1 MCADVAKPVDSLH
14 RRPNQTTAMVVGGGV
29 AGMQA
34 ALDIADQGFN
44 VVLVEKSPSI
54 GGRMAMIDKTF
65 PTLDCSACILTPKLS
80 EVDRHPNI
88 RLLTYSEIRSV
99 SGVAGDFDVQV
110 VKKPMYVNPDECS
123 GCGECVEACP
133 VELPSEFDQGI
144 GFRKAIYQPFPQ
156 ATPNTYTINKKGL
169 PACRASCPAGVNA
182 QGFISL
188 MKERR
193 FDEALKIVRDSI
205 PFPGV
210 LGRVCIGFCE
220 AECERGMLDESI
232 SVRNLHRFLADY
244 EMAGE
249 TPDVEPIELDKDP
262 SVAVVGSGP
271 AGLSCAYH
279 LIRRGYPV
287 TVFEQN
293 SEPGGLLRYAIPKY
307 RLPRN
312 VLDYEIDRIK
322 QLGVNIE
329 TNHRIESLEELNDAG
344 FDAIFVATGASVSNR
359 LAIDGEKMS
368 GIFHSTEFLD
378 KIARGEEIEVGEKV
392 AVVGGGDAA
401 VDSARVA
408 LRMGASDVVVIYRRS
423 GIELPAIPS
432 EVEDAREEGVRFMFL
447 TQPVEI
453 LTSKNA
459 LAGVKCVRM
468 RLGEPD
474 HSGRRRPI
482 PIPHSEFTIAM
493 DNMIVAIGQ
502 SPDPVGIQNE
512 CDCTDRGLL
521 KADPITLETS
531 VEGVFGGGD
540 LVSGPYTVVKAV
552 AHGEDAA
559 ESIDRYLSGD
569 DLRKGRTED
578 RHRVQSYEVD
588 KSERRIESRAAMP
601 KQSVASRRNSFSEVE
616 LGFNKEIALAEAE
629 RCLGCANCC
638 ECKLCVDACDRDA
651 IDHMMREEIM
661 DISVG
666 SIVIATGARLFDVSE
681 YPRLGFGEYPNVINA
696 MQYERL
702 ISAAGPTKGHLIRLS
717 DGKIPK
723 SIGFIQCVGARDVNK
738 GVPYCSRICCMYG
751 IKNAVM
757 AKEHHPDTEVTIYFA
772 DIRAFGKGFEEFYE
786 MAKRR
791 FGVNFVRGRVGCVME
806 DAESQ
811 NLRVRVEET
820 TTGTINDYEH
830 DLVILSPGI
839 QPPEGLRDMA
849 IELGTELDDDGYINV
864 PSLLSDPVKA
874 SMPGIFVA
882 GCVDGP
888 KDIPDSV
895 SAGSAAAMKVSILLS
910 EGKNEQ

>member
-1 MCADVAKPVDSLH
+1 
-14 RRPNQTTAMVVGGGV
+14 
-29 AGMQA
+29 
-34 ALDIADQGFN
+34 ALDIADQGFD
-44 VVLVEKSPSI
+44 VILVERSPSI

-65 PTLDCSACILTPKLS
+65 PTLDCSACILTPRLS

-88 RLLTYSEIRSV
+88 HLLTYSEIRSV
-99 SGVAGDFDVQV
+99 NGVAGDFDVQV
-110 VKKPMYVNPDECS
+110 VRKPMYVDPEECS
-123 GCGECVEACP
+123 GCGECMDVCP

-156 ATPNTYTINKKGL
+156 ATPNTYTIDKKGL

-188 MKERR
+188 MKEKQYE
-193 FDEALKIVRDSI
+193 EALKIVRDSI

-220 AECERGMLDESI
+220 AECERGRLDESM

-249 TPDVEPIELDKDP
+249 SPEFEPVELDKDS
-262 SVAVVGSGP
+262 SVAVIGSGP

-279 LIRRGYPV
+279 LIRKGYPV
-287 TVFEQN
+287 TVFEQM
-293 SEPGGLLRYAIPKY
+293 PKAGGLLRYAIPEY

-312 VLDYEIDRIK
+312 VLDYEINRIRAM
-322 QLGVNIE
+322 GVKIE
-329 TNHRIESLEELNDAG
+329 TDHRVNSIEELQEDG
-344 FDAIFVATGASVSNR
+344 FDAIFMATGASVSNR
-359 LAIDGEKMS
+359 LAIDGEKMT
-368 GIFHSTEFLD
+368 GVFHSTEFLE
-378 KIARGEEIEVGEKV
+378 KVATTEEIEVGEKV

-482 PIPHSEFTIAM
+482 PIPNSEFTIAM

-512 CDCTDRGLL
+512 CDCTDKGLL
-521 KADPITLETS
+521 KADPITLETNID
-531 VEGVFGGGD
+531 GVFGGGD
-540 LVSGPYTVVKAV
+540 LVSGPYTAVKAV
-552 AHGEDAA
+552 GHGKEAA
-559 ESIDRYLSGD
+559 ESIDRYLSD
-569 DLRKGRTED
+569 KDLRQGRTDD
-578 RHRVQSYEVD
+578 RHRVQSFEVD
-588 KSERRIESRAAMP
+588 KSGRHIESRAVMP
-601 KQSVASRRNSFSEVE
+601 KQSVASRKNSFSEVE
-616 LGFNKEIALAEAE
+616 LGFNEEIALTEAE

-651 IDHMMREEIM
+651 IDHMMREEIVNL
-661 DISVG
+661 SVG

-681 YPRLGFGEYPNVINA
+681 YPRLGFGEYANVINA

-723 SIGFIQCVGARDVNK
+723 SIGFVQCVGARDVNK

-757 AKEHHPDTEVTIYFA
+757 AKEHHPDSEVTIYFA

-786 MAKRR
+786 MAKTR

-806 DAESQ
+806 DDETKD
-811 NLRVRVEET
+811 LLVRVEET
-820 TTGTINDYEH
+820 TTGEINDYEH

-849 IELGTELDDDGYINV
+849 IELGTDLDEDGYINV
-864 PSLLSDPVKA
+864 PSLLSEPVTA
-874 SMPGIFVA
+874 TMPGIFVC
-882 GCVDGP
+882 GCADGP

-895 SAGSAAAMKVSILLS
+895 SAGSAAAMKVSIMLS
-910 EGKNEQ
+910 KGQDD

>member
-1 MCADVAKPVDSLH
+1 
-14 RRPNQTTAMVVGGGV
+14 
-29 AGMQA
+29 
-34 ALDIADQGFN
+34 
-44 VVLVEKSPSI
+44 
-54 GGRMAMIDKTF
+54 
-65 PTLDCSACILTPKLS
+65 
-80 EVDRHPNI
+80 
-88 RLLTYSEIRSV
+88 
-99 SGVAGDFDVQV
+99 
-110 VKKPMYVNPDECS
+110 
-123 GCGECVEACP
+123 
-133 VELPSEFDQGI
+133 
-144 GFRKAIYQPFPQ
+144 
-156 ATPNTYTINKKGL
+156 
-169 PACRASCPAGVNA
+169 
-182 QGFISL
+182 
-188 MKERR
+188 
-193 FDEALKIVRDSI
+193 
-205 PFPGV
+205 
-210 LGRVCIGFCE
+210 
-220 AECERGMLDESI
+220 
-232 SVRNLHRFLADY
+232 
-244 EMAGE
+244 
-249 TPDVEPIELDKDP
+249 
-262 SVAVVGSGP
+262 
-271 AGLSCAYH
+271 
-279 LIRRGYPV
+279 
-287 TVFEQN
+287 
-293 SEPGGLLRYAIPKY
+293 
-307 RLPRN
+307 
-312 VLDYEIDRIK
+312 
-322 QLGVNIE
+322 
-329 TNHRIESLEELNDAG
+329 
-344 FDAIFVATGASVSNR
+344 
-359 LAIDGEKMS
+359 
-368 GIFHSTEFLD
+368 
-378 KIARGEEIEVGEKV
+378 
-392 AVVGGGDAA
+392 
-401 VDSARVA
+401 
-408 LRMGASDVVVIYRRS
+408 
-423 GIELPAIPS
+423 
-432 EVEDAREEGVRFMFL
+432 
-447 TQPVEI
+447 
-453 LTSKNA
+453 
-459 LAGVKCVRM
+459 
-468 RLGEPD
+468 
-474 HSGRRRPI
+474 
-482 PIPHSEFTIAM
+482 
-493 DNMIVAIGQ
+493 
-502 SPDPVGIQNE
+502 
-512 CDCTDRGLL
+512 
-521 KADPITLETS
+521 
-531 VEGVFGGGD
+531 

-552 AHGEDAA
+552 AHGKDAA

-601 KQSVASRRNSFSEVE
+601 KQSVASRKNSFSEVE

-661 DISVG
+661 DISVE

-723 SIGFIQCVGARDVNK
+723 SIGFVQCVGARDVNK

-806 DAESQ
+806 DAETQ

-874 SMPGIFVA
+874 TVPGVFVA

-910 EGKNEQ
+910 EGKDDQ